1 MEVLGLIL
9 VIIFALVSSADR
21 KKKAAQRAQA
31 AAQRRTAA
39 APRPVGQMSDEA
51 RRARQYEQQRQAAR
65 ARQAASAPVMPSNA
79 KSSFESSL
87 AELKT
92 LLNVAET
99 APAEGESML
108 IDTECRGGSMPHAHA
123 EGRSALDDAECAGG
137 SMPHAHTQGVSRAA
151 QARRLAE
158 LDHDQ
163 EAGARGAL
171 IPDAIDARALR
182 RAVVMAEVLGK
193 PRALQRPGKVA

>member
-9 VIIFALVSSADR
+9 VIIFALVSSGDR

-31 AAQRRTAA
+31 AAQRRTTA
-39 APRPVGQMSDEA
+39 APKPVGQMSDEA
-51 RRARQYEQQRQAAR
+51 RRARQYELQQQAAR
-65 ARQAASAPVMPSNA
+65 ARQAASEPVMPSNA
-79 KSSFESSL
+79 ASSFESSL
-87 AELKT
+87 TELKT
-92 LLNVAET
+92 LLKVAQT
-99 APAEGESML
+99 VPAEGESML
-108 IDTECRGGSMPHAHA
+108 IDPECKGGSMPHAHA

-137 SMPHAHTQGVSRAA
+137 SMPHKHTQGISREV
-151 QARRLAE
+151 QARRLAQ
-158 LDHDQ
+158 LDHGQ
-163 EAGARGAL
+163 EAEARDAL